1 MRTTGLIAIVIA
13 GMALAACEGAGQKQ
27 TAGTILGGIGGAV
40 AGAQFG
46 SGSGQLATTAIGT
59 LLGAYLGS
67 EIGSSLDRADQAMV
81 AQAEQAAHSAPVGE
95 RIVWNN
101 PDSGHALLLSISLLE
116 EARGRGLNLAMAAK
130 SFLGIMDAG
139 YRSTSYTIVLDEN
152 RPSRRTAEK
161 LGCRPE
167 RNFVIYSR
175 DLGS

>member
-1 MRTTGLIAIVIA
+1 MQQIQVTTLFIF
-13 GMALAACEGAGQKQ
+13 MLAAA
-27 TAGTILGGIGGAV
+27 TAHADASSDFAALLEEAWEWQLDESPVFASRLGDRRVWPRSVFAEVDDRVVGGV
-40 AGAQFG
+40 
-46 SGSGQLATTAIGT
+46 
-59 LLGAYLGS
+59 Y
-67 EIGSSLDRADQAMV
+67 SLPDL
-81 AQAEQAAHSAPVGE
+81 
-95 RIVWNN
+95 NN

-130 SFLGIMDAG
+130 SFLGMMDAG

-161 LGCRPE
+161 LGFRPE